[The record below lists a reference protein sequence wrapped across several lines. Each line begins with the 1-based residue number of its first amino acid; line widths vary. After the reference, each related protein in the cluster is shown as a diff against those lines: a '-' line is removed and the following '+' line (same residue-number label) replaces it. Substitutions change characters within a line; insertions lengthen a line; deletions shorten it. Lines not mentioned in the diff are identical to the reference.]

1 MKESDKKFLAILVFA
16 VSAFIGTLI
25 ACEMLDSQHEPIYG
39 MSMHGPANISAG
51 NNIAIFT
58 AGTFE
63 WNQSIIKD
71 LEYNRSFH
79 IPENA
84 TENWTIWKGD
94 RVVCYIP
101 K

>member
-1 MKESDKKFLAILVFA
+1 MRDKMLLLAYAVLGIMVVVACGVLV
-16 VSAFIGTLI
+16 
-25 ACEMLDSQHEPIYG
+25 SQHESSCGI
-39 MSMHGPANISAG
+39 SMQGPANISAG

-63 WNQSIIKD
+63 WNQSFMKD

-79 IPENA
+79 IPVNA

-94 RVVCYIP
+94 EVVCYIP
-101 K
+101 R

>member
-1 MKESDKKFLAILVFA
+1 MRDIDKMFLAIVFA
-16 VSAFIGTLI
+16 IVVIVFICG
-25 ACEMLDSQHEPIYG
+25 MLDSRHESSCGIT
-39 MSMHGPANISAG
+39 MEGPANISAG
-51 NNIAIFT
+51 NGTAFFT

-71 LEYNRSFH
+71 LEHNRSFH

-94 RVVCYIP
+94 EMVCYIP
-101 K
+101 RS